1 MRLLKY
7 EEELFQIIWE
17 ILRPQTSKKDYVLV
31 TNESSMM
38 ISKTNNTYME
48 NSIKDQMLGVE
59 KIFGASCLSENN
71 LHKSAIKYS
80 CNP

>member
-1 MRLLKY
+1 MKKSYFKLFEKYLDLK
-7 EEELFQIIWE
+7 QV
-17 ILRPQTSKKDYVLV
+17 KKDYVLV

-38 ISKTNNTYME
+38 ISKANNTYME

>member
-1 MRLLKY
+1 MKKSYFKLFEKYLDLK
-7 EEELFQIIWE
+7 QV
-17 ILRPQTSKKDYVLV
+17 KKDYVLV

-48 NSIKDQMLGVE
+48 NSIKDQMLGVD